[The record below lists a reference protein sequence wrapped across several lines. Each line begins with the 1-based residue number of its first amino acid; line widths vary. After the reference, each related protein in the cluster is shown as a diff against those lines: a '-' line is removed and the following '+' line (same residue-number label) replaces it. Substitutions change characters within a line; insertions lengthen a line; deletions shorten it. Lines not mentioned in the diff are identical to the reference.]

1 MRNVTV
7 KMSVIPFLEPI
18 ESRFVWKKAEP
29 WLSEEYGKISIY
41 LCTVYLIL
49 VFLGERW
56 MRDKPAFSLR
66 RPLTMWNTGLA
77 VFSTVGFLT
86 EIIPLARDALDNGF
100 RHSVCNDWVHH
111 NPENAHV
118 ALWSLLF
125 LLSKTV
131 ELGDTAFVVLRKTP
145 LNFLHWY
152 HHVTVLVYGAYFS
165 GPSPALSNW
174 FTTANCFVHSI
185 MYSYYMLKSA
195 GFKVPQAVA
204 QVITSLQLAQFVLGL
219 VGILTAY
226 IQKSSGV
233 ECDPSYSFL
242 NAGLAIYGS
251 YFVLFLN
258 FFYQRYLR

>member
-1 MRNVTV
+1 
-7 KMSVIPFLEPI
+7 MSLIPFLGPV

-49 VFLGERW
+49 VFLGKRW
-56 MRDKPAFSLR
+56 MREKPAFSLR
-66 RPLTMWNTGLA
+66 RLLTMWNTGLA

-86 EIIPLARDALDNGF
+86 HFPSLARNLVVNGF
-100 RHSVCNDWVHH
+100 RHSVCNEWVHD
-111 NPENAHV
+111 NAPLK
-118 ALWSLLF
+118 LWSLLF

-131 ELGDTAFVVLRKTP
+131 ELGDTVFVVLRKTP

-152 HHVTVLVYGAYFS
+152 HHVTVYVYTAWFS
-165 GPSPALSNW
+165 AVNSGLAHW
-174 FTTANCFVHSI
+174 FGITNYFVHSI
-185 MYSYYMLKSA
+185 MYSYYTLKSA

-219 VGILTAY
+219 VGTLTAY

-233 ECDPSYSFL
+233 ECDSPYVFL
-242 NAGLAIYGS
+242 NTGLAIYGS

-258 FFYQRYLR
+258 FFYQRYLLRSM